1 MMMDRSEQRNLV
13 LAPLNQAD
21 AGPHQGAL
29 EYRLFPA
36 KLPRS
41 RERTPVVRRDFPPS
55 ARSNALRHTTQKH
68 QVDEYETNSY
78 KRL

>member
-1 MMMDRSEQRNLV
+1 MMIDRNEKRNIV
-13 LAPLNQAD
+13 LAPLYRAD
-21 AGPHQGAL
+21 TGPLQPAL

-41 RERTPVVRRDFPPS
+41 RERTPVVRRDFPRF
-55 ARSNALRHTTQKH
+55 ARSNALRHTTQNH